1 MTNAEI
7 TVKTVLKTKANFEK
21 FIEEYNPQ
29 IITSTIAG
37 MPNANDRIVVKI
49 CDLTQNIDT
58 LMDALTEEIIVNLE
72 KPPIVAWM
80 VTNEKEKIQNF
91 VRILNQQSGTRGLK
105 IFVFKAS
112 VNQDESDINIECILK
127 PQYKENKYVR
137 NDNTHA
143 KIIQNEYWK
152 KYLEITGRKISPGP
166 RHYQRISVGKSGV
179 EIMQTVNTAKNYVA
193 TEILIRENK
202 DLYTRFLE
210 NNEKLGKKM
219 IIDPVY
225 IDFINDLIEDKENV
239 DYIANK
245 YSAIKVMRGDKL
257 IAIVMPKKITLNNEQ
272 IKLIMVNNFKEYL
285 AYMDLIPI
293 EYKILGNEGI
303 NGLFLPRL
311 FNDTQIKNVI
321 KSHVKHNGGR
331 WLGKFERRPDLI
343 DQYTKMIGEQLD
355 KSDKSGILKAMKKA
369 EEKTKEEQAC
379 KTEN

>member
-1 MTNAEI
+1 MCCIVSICLKKCIFIVFSGIVCIEEKKEVKMTNVEI
-7 TVKTVLKTKANFEK
+7 STKTVLKTRANFEN
-21 FIEEYNPQ
+21 FIGEYNPQ

-210 NNEKLGKKM
+210 NKEKIEQEIGALDWRENEGKKSSR
-219 IIDPVY
+219 IRKTYNID
-225 IDFINDLIEDKENV
+225 I
-239 DYIANK
+239 
-245 YSAIKVMRGDKL
+245 
-257 IAIVMPKKITLNNEQ
+257 NNEETWEDA
-272 IKLIMVNNFKEYL
+272 ISIHDKMANEFKNTFSK
-285 AYMDLIPI
+285 YM
-293 EYKILGNEGI
+293 
-303 NGLFLPRL
+303 
-311 FNDTQIKNVI
+311 
-321 KSHVKHNGGR
+321 
-331 WLGKFERRPDLI
+331 
-343 DQYTKMIGEQLD
+343 
-355 KSDKSGILKAMKKA
+355 
-369 EEKTKEEQAC
+369 
-379 KTEN
+379 